1 MNEDNADHD
10 QVFILRF
17 WRKTIAGE
25 RDQKWRAQLRYI
37 NAQERQLT
45 DDVEGA
51 FSVVRSRLQGANA
64 AQTNQYPTSFIID
77 CWITVAMSK
86 SDHIPQTRTAT

>member
-1 MNEDNADHD
+1 MNEGRENHD

-17 WRKTIAGE
+17 WRETIPGE
-25 RDQKWRAQLRYI
+25 RNQKWRAQIRYI
-37 NAQERQLT
+37 NAQERQIT

-64 AQTNQYPTSFIID
+64 SRGEPVSE
-77 CWITVAMSK
+77 
-86 SDHIPQTRTAT
+86 